1 MSFGKADAEQK
12 KENITKLIRQAQTG
26 LLLEDKSSTLMQ
38 KGSRYGNTIT
48 KENVFQ
54 APQFSFVFFCCFF
67 IVALV
72 ILVLQLQTF
81 FYIS

>member
-38 KGSRYGNTIT
+38 KGSRYGI
-48 KENVFQ
+48 
-54 APQFSFVFFCCFF
+54 P
-67 IVALV
+67 
-72 ILVLQLQTF
+72 
-81 FYIS
+81 